1 MGLRPHGAGQVR
13 VMVGLTMVRSDRY
26 GVMELQSF
34 DGVAALA
41 FQWVVASEEIS

>member
-13 VMVGLTMVRSDRY
+13 VMVGLTMVRFDQY
-26 GVMELQSF
+26 GVMELQLF